1 VEPNVSALF
10 LGPKSE
16 NRAFFKEML
25 DFVMDE
31 HIHWRRDFHPSDK
44 PMASL
49 AEQRSDGYA
58 LTLMRTEE
66 ALLELSAKL
75 KSESIPAFSP
85 RYLGHMISDTL
96 MAANLG
102 YLATILYNPNNCSY
116 EASSASTKLE
126 LEVGR
131 QLCRLFGYDAEKAW
145 GHITSGGTV
154 ANFEALWVARN
165 LRSLAQAL
173 DETRPE
179 LVADF
184 SFEQR
189 QNLPV
194 ETLLDL
200 LGRVKSEGDLSQVRR
215 ATAQF
220 RGAGAQL
227 GKVLVP
233 QSKHYSWTKAVDIL
247 GIGQDNLISIPVDAD
262 FRVNIEM
269 LKESIETLIKEGT
282 PIIAVV
288 AVAGTTESGAV
299 DQVHHLTAFRKEL
312 LAKYGAGFYLHIDGA
327 YGGYARALF
336 LDEND
341 HFLPLAELRA
351 LYREQELFSCKM
363 EWPNVEVYDAFR
375 AIDEADSVTIDPHKL
390 GYVPYAAGGIVM
402 KDRRV
407 LDLISYF
414 AAYTFEK
421 EGVEPALLGAFIME
435 GSRPGASAASVWMA
449 HRVLPLNVYGYGKL
463 LARSIDGAQRFY
475 EGLLAN
481 RIIKAG
487 GSTFHFECLSRPD
500 LNVMNFVLHESGSTD
515 LAAMNKL
522 NRYIYDQCS
531 YRSGPVYSEDFILSK
546 TILTPDIY
554 DFAATSFL
562 QRLDI
567 SVEEWTDVGSLFVLR
582 SCLMTPYLTANQSL
596 AEYGRKFKAALQ
608 THLERYLMKASAA
621 SGKFR

>member
-1 VEPNVSALF
+1 
-10 LGPKSE
+10 
-16 NRAFFKEML
+16 ML

-58 LTLMRTEE
+58 MTLMRTEE

-126 LEVGR
+126 LEVGQ
-131 QLCRLFGYDAEKAW
+131 QLSKMFGYDERKAW
-145 GHITSGGTV
+145 GHITSGGTI

-165 LRSLAQAL
+165 LRTLAQAL
-173 DETRPE
+173 LEVRPE
-179 LVADF
+179 LVADYTTQ
-184 SFEQR
+184 QR

-194 ETLLDL
+194 ETLLDKMSE
-200 LGRVKSEGDLSQVRR
+200 VKAEGQLSQLRR
-215 ATAQF
+215 ATAQY
-220 RGAGAQL
+220 RGAGPKA

-247 GIGQDNLISIPVDAD
+247 GIGQDNLISIPVDTD
-262 FRVNIEM
+262 FRVNMEM
-269 LKESIETLIKEGT
+269 MTATIETLIKTGT
-282 PIIAVV
+282 PIISVV

-299 DQVHHLTAFRKEL
+299 DQIHQLTQFRETL
-312 LAKYGAGFYLHIDGA
+312 RERYGCGFFLHIDGA

-336 LDEND
+336 LDEQD
-341 HFLPLAELRA
+341 RFLPLEELRKR
-351 LYREQELFSCKM
+351 YREGGYLSCHAD
-363 EWPNVEVYDAFR
+363 WPDTEVYEAYH
-375 AIDEADSVTIDPHKL
+375 AIDQADSVTIDPHKL

-449 HRVLPLNVYGYGKL
+449 HRVLPLNINGYGRL

-481 RIIKAG
+481 PIIEVGEAR
-487 GSTFHFECLSRPD
+487 FQLECLARPD
-500 LNVMNFVLHESGSTD
+500 LNVMNFVLNRWGNTD
-515 LAAMNKL
+515 LESMNKL

-546 TILTPDIY
+546 TVLTPEVY
-554 DFAATSFL
+554 DFAASHFL
-562 QRLDI
+562 ERVDI
-567 SVEEWTDVGSLFVLR
+567 GMEEWARVGRVFVLR

-596 AEYGRKFKAALQ
+596 AEYGTKFRAALQ
-608 THLERYLMKASAA
+608 NHLRRYLLEA
-621 SGKFR
+621 